1 MTRNAVTPRGPR
13 ITTRGLVALSA
24 VTALAFTG
32 CTTASNSNTGA
43 GGAGSTDTIRSILT
57 TDPLGFSPWE
67 ASGFD
72 DYLVNGLMFAP
83 LVYKDDGN
91 SFIPGLASEW
101 ETSSERV
108 EFTIRDDATCGD
120 GSPVTPSIVAASLTE
135 FQKTSNVFGG
145 PTFGP
150 AAPTI
155 SGDDAAGV
163 VTVELAQPWSDVL
176 SGVSLPSAG
185 IVCSAGFD
193 DPDALVAGT
202 LDAAVTG
209 PYTLTEKQPGVK
221 YEFTLREGYNL
232 WPEYAEP
239 LTGTPAQTMVYTI
252 ATSSSA
258 VANELITG
266 TLDASLISGKD
277 IERLE
282 ADASLTTERLPSA
295 NMFVIFNEREGSL
308 FADIDKR
315 RAVAQ
320 ALDREAF
327 NQATNG
333 GLGDLAASYALPAVP
348 CFNTD
353 EALLVETDPTAAAAQ
368 LAGLKIRL
376 LGSQNFGPNG
386 AGNTYIADALRETG
400 AEVELLNL
408 DNASWAETGQLK
420 PEAWD
425 VAVFGNI
432 NASATMSG
440 VMGLFSGAPT
450 EDGGANWTGNPDE
463 RAQQYLRD
471 AMAEPD
477 ETKRCDIYQEAQRY
491 AMTEQVRAVPLST
504 LASLVAARDGFSFR
518 APNKSN
524 MNYAMR
530 IED

>member
-1 MTRNAVTPRGPR
+1 MTRNRATTRGPR
-13 ITTRGLVALSA
+13 ITTRGLVAISA
-24 VTALAFTG
+24 LTALALVG
-32 CTTASNSNTGA
+32 CTTGSNSTGEAGA
-43 GGAGSTDTIRSILT
+43 GEGTTTIRTIYT
-57 TDPLGFSPWE
+57 TDPQGFSPWE
-67 ASGFD
+67 ASSFD
-72 DYLVNGLMFAP
+72 DYLANGLMFVP
-83 LVYKDDGN
+83 LVYKDEGN
-91 SFIPGLASEW
+91 VFIPGLASKW
-101 ETSSERV
+101 ETSAERV

-120 GSPVTPSIVAASLTE
+120 GTPITPSIVAASLTE
-135 FQKTSNVFGG
+135 FQKSSQIFGL

-155 SGDDAAGV
+155 NADDDAGI
-163 VTVELAQPWSDVL
+163 VTVELAQPWADVL
-176 SGVSLPSAG
+176 SGLSLPSSG
-185 IVCSAGFD
+185 IVCPAGFE
-193 DPDALVAGT
+193 DPDGLVAGT
-202 LDAAVTG
+202 LDAATSG
-209 PYTLTEKQPGVK
+209 PYTLTDKQPGVK
-221 YEFTLREGYNL
+221 YEFTLRDDYDL
-232 WPEYAEP
+232 WPDYAEP
-239 LTGTPAQTMVYTI
+239 LTGTPAETLVYTI

-282 ADASLTTERLPSA
+282 SDESLTTERLPSA
-295 NMFVIFNEREGSL
+295 NLFLVFNEREGSA
-308 FADIDKR
+308 FADVEQR

-333 GLGDLAASYALPAVP
+333 GLGDLSASYALPAVP

-353 EALLVETDPTAAAAQ
+353 ESLLIATDTEAAAAK
-368 LAGLKIRL
+368 LTGLKIRV

-386 AGNTYIADALRETG
+386 AGNTYVADALRETG
-400 AEVELLNL
+400 AEVELLNV
-408 DNASWAETGQLK
+408 DNATWAETGQFK

-425 VAVFGNI
+425 VAIFGNI

-440 VMGLFSGAPT
+440 VMGLFSGATT

-463 RAQQYLRD
+463 QAQQFLRD

-477 ETKRCDIYQEAQRY
+477 EAKRCDIYQEAQRY
-491 AMTEQVRAVPLST
+491 AISEHVRAVPLST